1 MTRPARSART
11 AAMAADPDAPRRS
24 ELTTV
29 GEVIDVVRDYAKQE
43 TVGPLRGAG
52 RWLGFGV
59 AAALSIGIGL
69 VFVLLGILRLLQTEW
84 PETFDGAWAWVPHAV
99 VGIVGVLLVA
109 LSLKR
114 IARATLGKEPP
125 Q

>member
-1 MTRPARSART
+1 
-11 AAMAADPDAPRRS
+11 MAAEPEAPRRS
-24 ELTTV
+24 ELTSV
-29 GEVIDVVRDYAKQE
+29 GDVIDVVRDYAKQE

-59 AAALSIGIGL
+59 AAALAIGLGL
-69 VFVLLGILRLLQTEW
+69 VFVLLGLLRLIQTEW

-99 VGIVGVLLVA
+99 VGFIGLVLVA
-109 LSLKR
+109 FALKR
-114 IARATLGKEPP
+114 ISRATLGKEPS